1 MCHQYIIFN
10 SKDQTETY
18 IFFLQTQTDNLR
30 AWDVERETELE
41 NQYKLFLKESK
52 LKELADTA
60 RQLAEKEEEL
70 FFFDNYDK
78 VFIYN

>member
-1 MCHQYIIFN
+1 MH
-10 SKDQTETY
+10 
-18 IFFLQTQTDNLR
+18 TDNLR
-30 AWDVERETELE
+30 AWDVEREAELE

-78 VFIYN
+78 VSLPDSFFLSISFTQFCD

>member
-1 MCHQYIIFN
+1 MH
-10 SKDQTETY
+10 
-18 IFFLQTQTDNLR
+18 TDNLR
-30 AWDVERETELE
+30 AWDVEREAELE

-52 LKELADTA
+52 LKELANTA

-78 VFIYN
+78 ISFPNSFFLSISLTQFCD